1 MCRRRTTQTACTW
14 LDARWSALRGV
25 MPADSACLAVAYRN
39 RTGELLLG
47 VYDVLRVAAS
57 DTQHLGIFER
67 QKMLHELFC
76 KAPRAHAIERHW
88 VGVEEALLDYVQKQQ
103 NLLNVPFDVAH
114 MLRLEGPAGHAYQRV
129 LRPLHIG

>member
-57 DTQHLGIFER
+57 DTSKLGIFER
-67 QKMLHELFC
+67 QKMLHE
-76 KAPRAHAIERHW
+76 RS
-88 VGVEEALLDYVQKQQ
+88 YVI
-103 NLLNVPFDVAH
+103 VVRD
-114 MLRLEGPAGHAYQRV
+114 
-129 LRPLHIG
+129 